1 MVFHRFTRGRL
12 FSRLSLGVVSR
23 VLAAPWRANDE
34 PTPRPLSRVAADVS
48 RLCPCGSPRSVGRRR
63 PPGEQTTNRRRGCRR
78 RLSIVSGAARGRR
91 SIAYSAAARRA
102 LGAAFAGKWGLATL
116 RHKSSR
122 RKSSLSRR
130 AGGRLSRVRRV
141 AHRWLREFSAATTTR
156 TRADAFAAY
165 RRTDI

>member
-1 MVFHRFTRGRL
+1 MNLWFFIGL
-12 FSRLSLGVVSR
+12 PAGVY
-23 VLAAPWRANDE
+23 
-34 PTPRPLSRVAADVS
+34 
-48 RLCPCGSPRSVGRRR
+48 SPDYRSASFPACLR
-63 PPGEQTTNRRRGCRR
+63 PPGERMTNRRCGHFRLLSIVSVRFAAFRR
-78 RLSIVSGAARGRR
+78 PDAGGPLASKRRTDAAAADDVSIVSGAARGRR